1 MYNVFAIVVS
11 SFCFVIAVIKLEQLA
26 RIELVDSFLEL
37 VIGVPNFYLMLCIV
51 LAVPLLSLWKE
62 LKKLRK
68 SNARVASVYIEI
80 DNKNV
85 YLLLY
90 KINNLSIIC
99 IIPFSYYISFTFP
112 DSSVDPRHRK
122 SLIKLWHVM
131 KVKNCCR

>member
-11 SFCFVIAVIKLEQLA
+11 SFCFVIAVIKLEQLV
-26 RIELVDSFLEL
+26 RIKLVDSFLEL

-51 LAVPLLSLWKE
+51 LAMTSGGTE
-62 LKKLRK
+62 KLRK
-68 SNARVASVYIEI
+68 SNARVASMYFKIEY
-80 DNKNV
+80 KNV
-85 YLLLY
+85 YLLFY

-99 IIPFSYYISFTFP
+99 IIPFSYYISFMFP
-112 DSSVDPRHRK
+112 DFLYSSGDPRHRK